1 VGEWLRAAADDG
13 NVSEHQ
19 VSQESHESP
28 WPLLIGLTAWAR
40 GGKDAVA
47 DILASE
53 GFTRT
58 AFADP
63 IYNVILTMN
72 PLVKVKPTAGWRYRL
87 RPHRRLG
94 ELVAEHGWHWIKE
107 HSPEGRRLLNTL
119 GAAIR
124 DYDNDFWVKA
134 TMGGLEPGKRYVLA
148 DCRFPAEV
156 DALRAH
162 GGVLVRI
169 TRPGVGPARDPLT
182 GQPYLSEMAVV
193 DVAED
198 FALVNDGP
206 TLEHLEADTVRLL
219 RRIESAPGNHLAA

>member
-1 VGEWLRAAADDG
+1 
-13 NVSEHQ
+13 VSEHQ
-19 VSQESHESP
+19 VSHGSQASR

-47 DILASE
+47 DILSRE
-53 GFTRT
+53 GFTRI

-63 IYNVILTMN
+63 IYDVILTMN
-72 PLVKVKPTAGWRYRL
+72 PIVRVKPGAGWRYRV

-124 DYDNDFWVKA
+124 KYDNDFWVAA
-134 TMGGLEPGKRYVLA
+134 TMNSLTPGERYVLA

-156 DALRAH
+156 EALREH

-169 TRPGVGPARDPLT
+169 TRPGVGAARDPLT
-182 GQPYLSEMAVV
+182 GQPYLSEMAIV
-193 DVAED
+193 DVVED
-198 FALVNDGP
+198 FALTNDGP

-219 RRIESAPGNHLAA
+219 RRIESSGGVAA